1 MDHVSQHSI
10 TSPLAHTISDFDL
23 MSLMG
28 DFSSIAALSPAPPPP
43 TEFGSGIDDS
53 VDDNCNTTDDNARRQ
68 ANSTADAVGDADEP
82 MISLLNLT
90 PTTTTRL
97 HIPETTTP
105 VHVCLLFAVCAPRTH
120 RRCMT
125 YFHLGYVLLLHVCVC
140 VCVCANTAKQ
150 LAHASAKDT
159 AS

>member
-68 ANSTADAVGDADEP
+68 ANSTAEAVGDADEP

-105 VHVCLLFAVCAPRTH
+105 VHVCLLFAVCV
-120 RRCMT
+120 
-125 YFHLGYVLLLHVCVC
+125 HLALI
-140 VCVCANTAKQ
+140 AA
-150 LAHASAKDT
+150 A
-159 AS
+159 